1 MKNSTKIWLI
11 AATVL
16 LIVGTTMLAVLIL
29 KYNWDFDKLSAKK
42 FETNS
47 YNINDEFNNISIN
60 TNDADITFALAKDG
74 KCKVECYEETKAK
87 HSVEVRGDTL
97 FVNVCNEK
105 SWYDYI
111 GIYFKSAK
119 ITVYLPETEYSSFD
133 IKGMTSDVC
142 IENIGMESLN
152 ISVSTGDVTA
162 SDIICG
168 GDITVGVSTGDLHLT
183 NIVCKNVISQGST
196 GDILLKNVIASE
208 KFSLKRSTGDIEFD
222 GSDAA
227 EIFAKTTTGDVTG
240 SLLSEKVFTAQT
252 GTGTVKVPK
261 STNGGKCEINA
272 STGDIKI
279 KIK

>member
-1 MKNSTKIWLI
+1 MQR
-11 AATVL
+11 
-16 LIVGTTMLAVLIL
+16 
-29 KYNWDFDKLSAKK
+29 
-42 FETNS
+42 
-47 YNINDEFNNISIN
+47 
-60 TNDADITFALAKDG
+60 
-74 KCKVECYEETKAK
+74 KA
-87 HSVEVRGDTL
+87 
-97 FVNVCNEK
+97 
-105 SWYDYI
+105 WYDYI
-111 GIYFKSAK
+111 GIYFKSAN
-119 ITVYLPETEYSSFD
+119 ITVYLPETEYSSFV
-133 IKGMTSDVC
+133 IKGTTSDIC
-142 IENIGMESLN
+142 IENIAMESLN
-152 ISVSTGDVTA
+152 VSVSTGDVTA

-261 STNGGKCEINA
+261 STNGGKCEINT

>member
-16 LIVGTTMLAVLIL
+16 LTVGLAMLAAVIL
-29 KYNWDFDKLSAKK
+29 KYNWNFDKLSTKK
-42 FETNS
+42 YETNS

-87 HSVEVRGDTL
+87 HSVEVREDTL

-152 ISVSTGDVTA
+152 ISVSTGDVTV

>member
-11 AATVL
+11 TATVL

-87 HSVEVRGDTL
+87 HSVEVREDTL

-119 ITVYLPETEYSSFD
+119 ITVYLPKNEYSSFD

-152 ISVSTGDVTA
+152 ISVSTGDVTV

-196 GDILLKNVIASE
+196 GNILLKNVIASE

>member
-16 LIVGTTMLAVLIL
+16 LTVGLAMLAVLIL

-105 SWYDYI
+105 AWYDYI

-119 ITVYLPETEYSSFD
+119 ITVYLPENEYSSFV
-133 IKGMTSDVC
+133 IKGTTSDIC
-142 IENIGMESLN
+142 IENIAMESLN
-152 ISVSTGDVTA
+152 VSVSTGDVTA

-261 STNGGKCEINA
+261 STNGGKCEINT

>member
-16 LIVGTTMLAVLIL
+16 LTVGLAMLAAVIL
-29 KYNWDFDKLSAKK
+29 KYNWNFDKLSTKK
-42 FETNS
+42 YETNS

-87 HSVEVRGDTL
+87 HSVEVREDTL

-119 ITVYLPETEYSSFD
+119 ITVYLPKNEYSSFD

-152 ISVSTGDVTA
+152 ISVSTGDVTV

-168 GDITVGVSTGDLHLT
+168 GDVTVGVSTGDICMT
-183 NIVCKNVISQGST
+183 NIASKNVLSRGST
-196 GDILLKNVIASE
+196 GDILLKNVIASG
-208 KFSLKRSTGDIEFD
+208 KISVKRSTGDIKFSD
-222 GSDAA
+222 SDAS
-227 EIFAKTTTGDVTG
+227 EIFAQTNTGDVTG
-240 SLLSEKVFTAQT
+240 SLLSEKVFITQSDT
-252 GTGTVKVPK
+252 GTIKVPK
-261 STNGGKCEINA
+261 STKGGKCEINTD
-272 STGDIKI
+272 TGDIKI
-279 KIK
+279 EIK

>member
-1 MKNSTKIWLI
+1 MSWGI
-11 AATVL
+11 
-16 LIVGTTMLAVLIL
+16 
-29 KYNWDFDKLSAKK
+29 KL
-42 FETNS
+42 
-47 YNINDEFNNISIN
+47 
-60 TNDADITFALAKDG
+60 
-74 KCKVECYEETKAK
+74 
-87 HSVEVRGDTL
+87 
-97 FVNVCNEK
+97 
-105 SWYDYI
+105 
-111 GIYFKSAK
+111 
-119 ITVYLPETEYSSFD
+119 
-133 IKGMTSDVC
+133 C
-142 IENIGMESLN
+142 IENIAMESLN
-152 ISVSTGDVTA
+152 VSVSTGDVTA

-261 STNGGKCEINA
+261 TTNGGKCEINT

>member
-1 MKNSTKIWLI
+1 MKNSTKFWLI
-11 AATVL
+11 TATVL
-16 LIVGTTMLAVLIL
+16 LIVGTTMLTVLIL

-42 FETNS
+42 FETNA

-87 HSVEVRGDTL
+87 HSVEVREDTL
-97 FVNVCNEK
+97 FVNICNEK
-105 SWYDYI
+105 AWYDYI

-152 ISVSTGDVTA
+152 ISVSTGDVTV

>member
-1 MKNSTKIWLI
+1 MKNSTKFWLI
-11 AATVL
+11 TATVL

-87 HSVEVRGDTL
+87 HSVEVREDTL

-119 ITVYLPETEYSSFD
+119 ITVYLPKNEYSSFD

-152 ISVSTGDVTA
+152 ISVSTGDVTV

>member
-16 LIVGTTMLAVLIL
+16 LTVGLAMLAAVIL

-47 YNINDEFNNISIN
+47 YNINDEFNNISVN

-87 HSVEVRGDTL
+87 HSVEVREDTL

-119 ITVYLPETEYSSFD
+119 ITVYLPKNEYSSFD

-152 ISVSTGDVTA
+152 ISVSTGDVTV

-240 SLLSEKVFTAQT
+240 SLLSEKVFTAQA

-261 STNGGKCEINA
+261 STNGGKCEINT

>member
-16 LIVGTTMLAVLIL
+16 LTVGLAMLAVLIL

-87 HSVEVRGDTL
+87 HSVEVREDTL
-97 FVNVCNEK
+97 FVNICNEK
-105 SWYDYI
+105 AWYDYI

-119 ITVYLPETEYSSFD
+119 ITVYLPKNEYSSFD
-133 IKGMTSDVC
+133 IKGKTSDVC

-240 SLLSEKVFTAQT
+240 SLLSEKVFITQSDT
-252 GTGTVKVPK
+252 GTIKVPK
-261 STNGGKCEINA
+261 STKGGKCEINTN
-272 STGDIKI
+272 TGDIKI

>member
-16 LIVGTTMLAVLIL
+16 LTVGLAMLAVLII

-87 HSVEVRGDTL
+87 HSVEVRKGTL
-97 FVNVCNEK
+97 FVNICNEK
-105 SWYDYI
+105 AWYDYI

-119 ITVYLPETEYSSFD
+119 ITVYLPETEYSSFV
-133 IKGMTSDVC
+133 IKGTTSDIC
-142 IENIGMESLN
+142 IENIAMESLN
-152 ISVSTGDVTA
+152 VSVSTGDVTA

-168 GDITVGVSTGDLHLT
+168 GDITVGVSTGDICMT
-183 NIVCKNVISQGST
+183 NIASKNVLSRGST
-196 GDILLKNVIASE
+196 GDILLENVIASE
-208 KFSLKRSTGDIEFD
+208 KISVKRSTGDIKFSD
-222 GSDAA
+222 SDAS
-227 EIFAKTTTGDVTG
+227 EIFAQTNTGDVAG
-240 SLLSEKVFTAQT
+240 SLLSEKVFITQSDT
-252 GTGTVKVPK
+252 GTIKVPK
-261 STNGGKCEINA
+261 STKGGKCEINTN
-272 STGDIKI
+272 TGDIKI
-279 KIK
+279 EIK

>member
-11 AATVL
+11 TATVL

-29 KYNWDFDKLSAKK
+29 KYNWNFDKLSTKK
-42 FETNS
+42 YETNS

-87 HSVEVRGDTL
+87 HSVEVREDTL
-97 FVNVCNEK
+97 FVNMCNEK
-105 SWYDYI
+105 AWYDYI

-119 ITVYLPETEYSSFD
+119 ITVYLPETEYSSFV
-133 IKGMTSDVC
+133 IKGTTSDIC
-142 IENIGMESLN
+142 IENIAMESLN
-152 ISVSTGDVTA
+152 VSVSTGDVTA

>member
-16 LIVGTTMLAVLIL
+16 LTVGLAMLTAVIL
-29 KYNWDFDKLSAKK
+29 KYNWNFDKLSTKK
-42 FETNS
+42 YETNS

-74 KCKVECYEETKAK
+74 KCN
-87 HSVEVRGDTL
+87 VEVREDTL

-119 ITVYLPETEYSSFD
+119 ITVYLPKNEYSSFD
-133 IKGMTSDVC
+133 IKGKTSDVC

-152 ISVSTGDVTA
+152 ISVSTGDVTV

-168 GDITVGVSTGDLHLT
+168 GDVTVGVSTGDICMT
-183 NIVCKNVISQGST
+183 NIASKNVLSRGST
-196 GDILLKNVIASE
+196 GDILLKNVIASG
-208 KFSLKRSTGDIEFD
+208 KISVKRSTGDIKFSD
-222 GSDAA
+222 SDAS
-227 EIFAKTTTGDVTG
+227 EIFSHTNTGDVTG
-240 SLLSEKVFTAQT
+240 SLLSEKVFITQSDT
-252 GTGTVKVPK
+252 GTIKVPK
-261 STNGGKCEINA
+261 STKGGKCEINTD
-272 STGDIKI
+272 TGDIKI
-279 KIK
+279 EIK

>member
-16 LIVGTTMLAVLIL
+16 LTVGLAMLAAVIL

-87 HSVEVRGDTL
+87 HSVEVREDTL

-119 ITVYLPETEYSSFD
+119 ITVYLPKTEYSSFD

-152 ISVSTGDVTA
+152 ISVSTGDVTV

>member
-1 MKNSTKIWLI
+1 MKTATKFWLI
-11 AATVL
+11 TATVL
-16 LIVGTTMLAVLIL
+16 LIVGTTMLTVLIL

-87 HSVEVRGDTL
+87 HSVEVREDTL
-97 FVNVCNEK
+97 FVNICNEK
-105 SWYDYI
+105 AWYDYI

-119 ITVYLPETEYSSFD
+119 ITVYLPETEYSSFV